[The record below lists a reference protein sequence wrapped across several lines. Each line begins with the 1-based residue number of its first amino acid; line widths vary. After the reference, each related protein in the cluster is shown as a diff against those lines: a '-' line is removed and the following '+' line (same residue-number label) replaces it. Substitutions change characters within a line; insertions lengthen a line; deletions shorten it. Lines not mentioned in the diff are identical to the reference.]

1 MARLGAGVVLA
12 VALALTGCSAPPTA
26 PEQPPPPTAMTPATT
41 PATTLATPPATAPA
55 APPGDRVEPTEVV
68 IPRIGAR
75 STLVPLG
82 LNPDETI
89 EVPPVEQPMQAGW
102 YTHARAPGEPGP
114 AIILGHV
121 DGNAQPG
128 IFHRLKELAPGDAI
142 DVTRADGTTAR
153 FAVVRVDQVP
163 KERFPTDA
171 VYGDTPDPVLRLITC
186 GGVFDRS
193 ARSYQDNVIVYAK
206 LR

>member
-1 MARLGAGVVLA
+1 MARLGAGVLLGM
-12 VALALTGCSAPPTA
+12 ALALTACSTPEPTTG
-26 PEQPPPPTAMTPATT
+26 PTPPPPASAPSGTTT
-41 PATTLATPPATAPA
+41 PSPA
-55 APPGDRVEPTEVV
+55 APPQAGATRIDPTEVV
-68 IPRIGAR
+68 IPKIGAR
-75 STLVPLG
+75 SSLVPLG

-102 YTHARAPGEPGP
+102 YVHARAPGEPGP

-121 DGNAQPG
+121 DGNSQPG
-128 IFHRLKELAPGDAI
+128 IFHRLAELAPGDGI
-142 DVTRADGTTAR
+142 DVARADGSTVR
-153 FAVVRVDQVP
+153 FTVVRVDQVP

-206 LR
+206 MT

>member
-12 VALALTGCSAPPTA
+12 VALALTGCSTA
-26 PEQPPPPTAMTPATT
+26 TTATEQPPPPTTT
-41 PATTLATPPATAPA
+41 TAPTTPA
-55 APPGDRVEPTEVV
+55 APPAHRVEPTEVV
-68 IPRIGAR
+68 IPKIGAR
-75 STLVPLG
+75 STLIPLG

-121 DGNAQPG
+121 DGNSQPG
-128 IFHRLKELAPGDAI
+128 IFHRLKELTPGDAI

-163 KERFPTDA
+163 KERFLTEA

-206 LR
+206 LS

>member
-1 MARLGAGVVLA
+1 MARLGAGVLLVM
-12 VALALTGCSAPPTA
+12 ALALTGCSTTTA
-26 PEQPPPPTAMTPATT
+26 DQPPPPPATT
-41 PATTLATPPATAPA
+41 PVTTTPPPV
-55 APPGDRVEPTEVV
+55 PGQRVEPTEVV
-68 IPRIGAR
+68 IPKIGAR

-121 DGNAQPG
+121 DGNSQPG
-128 IFHRLKELAPGDAI
+128 IFHRLRELAPGDGI
-142 DVTRADGTTAR
+142 DVARADGTTAK

-206 LR
+206 LI

>member
-1 MARLGAGVVLA
+1 MARLGAGVLLG
-12 VALALTGCSAPPTA
+12 VALALTACTA
-26 PEQPPPPTAMTPATT
+26 PGPTTGPATPPPPASGTTTSPPA
-41 PATTLATPPATAPA
+41 PTLAAPA
-55 APPGDRVEPTEVV
+55 RVDPAEVV
-68 IPRIGAR
+68 IPKIGAR

-102 YTHARAPGEPGP
+102 YVHARAPGEPGP

-121 DGNAQPG
+121 DGNSQPG
-128 IFHRLKELAPGDAI
+128 IFLRLKELAPGDGI
-142 DVTRADGTTAR
+142 DVTRADGSTVR

-206 LR
+206 LI

>member
-1 MARLGAGVVLA
+1 MARLGAGVLLG
-12 VALALTGCSAPPTA
+12 VALALTACTA
-26 PEQPPPPTAMTPATT
+26 PEPATGPTPPPPPATT
-41 PATTLATPPATAPA
+41 GTTTTPPSPARTAQARVDPA
-55 APPGDRVEPTEVV
+55 EVV
-68 IPRIGAR
+68 IPKIGAR

-102 YTHARAPGEPGP
+102 YVHARAPGEPGP

-121 DGNAQPG
+121 DGNSQPG
-128 IFHRLKELAPGDAI
+128 IFLRLKELAPGDGI
-142 DVTRADGTTAR
+142 DVTRADGSTVR

-206 LR
+206 MI

>member
-1 MARLGAGVVLA
+1 MR
-12 VALALTGCSAPPTA
+12 
-26 PEQPPPPTAMTPATT
+26 
-41 PATTLATPPATAPA
+41 
-55 APPGDRVEPTEVV
+55 
-68 IPRIGAR
+68 
-75 STLVPLG
+75 
-82 LNPDETI
+82 
-89 EVPPVEQPMQAGW
+89 AGW

-121 DGNAQPG
+121 DGNSQPG
-128 IFHRLKELAPGDAI
+128 IFHRLKELAPGDTV
-142 DVTRADGTTAR
+142 DVARADGTSAR

-193 ARSYQDNVIVYAK
+193 ARSYQDNVIVYAEMI
-206 LR
+206 

>member
-12 VALALTGCSAPPTA
+12 VALALTGCSTTT
-26 PEQPPPPTAMTPATT
+26 EPPPPLATTT
-41 PATTLATPPATAPA
+41 PATTTAVSTNPA
-55 APPGDRVEPTEVV
+55 APGKRVEPTEVV
-68 IPRIGAR
+68 IPKIGAR
-75 STLVPLG
+75 STLIPLG

-121 DGNAQPG
+121 DGNSQPG
-128 IFHRLKELAPGDAI
+128 IFHRLKELAPGDTV
-142 DVTRADGTTAR
+142 DVARADGTTAR

-206 LR
+206 LIRGTT

>member
-1 MARLGAGVVLA
+1 MARLGAGVLLG
-12 VALALTGCSAPPTA
+12 VALALTACTA
-26 PEQPPPPTAMTPATT
+26 PEPTTGPTPPPPPATG
-41 PATTLATPPATAPA
+41 TTTSPPPTRTAPA
-55 APPGDRVEPTEVV
+55 RVDPAEVV
-68 IPRIGAR
+68 IPKIGAR

-102 YTHARAPGEPGP
+102 YVHARAPGEPGP

-121 DGNAQPG
+121 DGNSQPG
-128 IFHRLKELAPGDAI
+128 VFHRLKELAPGDDV
-142 DVTRADGTTAR
+142 DVTRADGSTVR

-193 ARSYQDNVIVYAK
+193 ARSYQDNVIVYATMI
-206 LR
+206 RGGFG